1 MPTGSTRRTS
11 PTGPC
16 FIQFGGRCLFLLR
29 TCIEHVLV
37 VGKSLKL
44 LLPRVPKQLNVVI
57 DLQYDIPLLQNSVL
71 GLLHDLL
78 KCLLRLTDQ
87 VHLKEIVFFQFLEVI
102 DKFFFADTDLI
113 VVVRVLTVQIDV

>member
-11 PTGPC
+11 PTGTRL
-16 FIQFGGRCLFLLR
+16 IQFSGRCLFLFR
-29 TCIEHVLV
+29 ACIEHVLV

-44 LLPRVPKQLNVVI
+44 LLPRISEQLDVVI
-57 DLQYDIPLLQNSVL
+57 YLQYDIPLLQNSVL

-87 VHLKEIVFFQFLEVI
+87 VHLKEIVFL
-102 DKFFFADTDLI
+102 
-113 VVVRVLTVQIDV
+113 